1 MATLKDFAKSFIPK
15 QTKNIAD
22 LNEVVTDIEIYHDG
36 KGTDKDGKDFTYSYV
51 KLNNEEYRIPDLVIG
66 QLKDLLES
74 NPKMTKFKV
83 KKTGEG
89 LKTRY
94 TVIPLA

>member
-1 MATLKDFAKSFIPK
+1 MATLKEYAKDFVPK

-22 LNEVVTDIEIYHDG
+22 LNEVSVDTQIYHDG
-36 KGTDKDGKDFTYSYV
+36 KGTDKNGEDFSYSYIL
-51 KLNNEEYRIPDLVIG
+51 LNGEEYRVPGAVIG
-66 QLKDLLES
+66 QLKDQMEA

-94 TVIPLA
+94 TVTPIL